1 MKELIIT
8 SENRSIYGILYE
20 PEGDFMHP
28 AIIMSHGYNGSH
40 GDWYNEGKY
49 YSEHGYVVYAYDFCG
64 GSTSSRSSGS
74 STEMTI
80 SSEIDDLL
88 TVYSYIKKLDH
99 VDETN
104 IVLFGGSQGGLV
116 SSLAAAKLGDEI
128 RALVMYFPALC
139 VPDNWK
145 QKYPDLT
152 HVPAVFDFW
161 GLELSRKFVEDVHKM
176 NVYETIGDYKGNVL
190 ILHGDQDDVV
200 PYSYS
205 ERAAVLYESAKL
217 VRLEGEGH
225 GFSPEG
231 SKKAMGLVAGFLEQ
245 VLCYTGITVTAG
257 EITQ

>member
-88 TVYSYIKKLDH
+88 TVYSYIKK
-99 VDETN
+99 
-104 IVLFGGSQGGLV
+104 
-116 SSLAAAKLGDEI
+116 
-128 RALVMYFPALC
+128 
-139 VPDNWK
+139 
-145 QKYPDLT
+145 
-152 HVPAVFDFW
+152 
-161 GLELSRKFVEDVHKM
+161 ELSRKTAPMEDRVKFQAGGPLPSHR
-176 NVYETIGDYKGNVL
+176 
-190 ILHGDQDDVV
+190 HRAV
-200 PYSYS
+200 PSRS
-205 ERAAVLYESAKL
+205 RHHCCTH
-217 VRLEGEGH
+217 VRHL
-225 GFSPEG
+225 
-231 SKKAMGLVAGFLEQ
+231 
-245 VLCYTGITVTAG
+245 
-257 EITQ
+257 